1 MILSDIKFSIQQ
13 GHRIHKLN
21 TFNYILNDAP
31 VHNNNEIPVALF
43 IIDATEIHF
52 IVLITDTNEYLL
64 YGNHN
69 TYQNRR
75 FNGVQPLPPVIP
87 LFTTGIPI
95 YTRAVKY
102 LVAQINPPQDV
113 MPGED
118 ITYQNPLYQNAQH
131 LIQPPHQDHPPLPPY
146 QTQYLIQPRQDPHLP
161 PYQTPPSP
169 PEQLELLNGIINCI
183 FDTYKGILAPGS
195 FRQRFANFG
204 RFYNSEARH
213 EEKDDLGE
221 AETFILDETYKP
233 TIKDQRCNIMG
244 GNIKRRQRR
253 QTNKKRKNKR
263 KHTFKKR
270 RTSFRR
276 K

>member
-1 MILSDIKFSIQQ
+1 MISDTKFSIQQ
-13 GHRIHKLN
+13 DN
-21 TFNYILNDAP
+21 ETYNFNMFNYMLNDAP
-31 VHNNNEIPVALF
+31 NETPVALF
-43 IIDATEIHF
+43 IIDANKIQF
-52 IVLITDTNEYLL
+52 IVLLIDNGEYLL
-64 YGNHN
+64 YGNPN
-69 TYQNRR
+69 AYNNRR

-102 LVAQINPPQDV
+102 LVAQINPPQNNFV

-146 QTQYLIQPRQDPHLP
+146 QTQYLIQPPRQDPPLP
-161 PYQTPPSP
+161 PYQTPPLPS
-169 PEQLELLNGIINCI
+169 EQLELLYGIINCI
-183 FDTYKGILAPGS
+183 FDTYKGILAPDS

-204 RFYNSEARH
+204 HFYNSEARH

-221 AETFILDETYKP
+221 AETFILDEQYKP
-233 TIKDQRCNIMG
+233 TIKENQENQRCNIMG
-244 GNIKRRQRR
+244 GNIKRRRR
-253 QTNKKRKNKR
+253 QTNKKKNKKIR
-263 KHTFKKR
+263 SKKR